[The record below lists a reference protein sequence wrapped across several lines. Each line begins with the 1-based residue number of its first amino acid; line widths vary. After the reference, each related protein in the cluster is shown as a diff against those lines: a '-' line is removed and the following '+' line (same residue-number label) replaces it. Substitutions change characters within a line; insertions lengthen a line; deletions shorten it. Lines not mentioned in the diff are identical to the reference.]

1 MQNFVGCHI
10 ECIGWQMWQTSG
22 NGLDVLVK
30 NEKVLKTRKLFAVK
44 AVVQIIYVFRNV
56 GFPHNT

>member
-1 MQNFVGCHI
+1 
-10 ECIGWQMWQTSG
+10 MWQTSG

>member
-1 MQNFVGCHI
+1 
-10 ECIGWQMWQTSG
+10 MWQTSG

-30 NEKVLKTRKLFAVK
+30 NEKVYETTKLLAVK
-44 AVVQIIYVFRNV
+44 AVVQINNGFRNV